1 MKWVITNLN
10 SKWKF
15 IKWDYSTQINNQC
28 LQLMH
33 FNKSKIL
40 AQSLKIQFE
49 IFHQPWWTRYVCSL
63 NLSSKQKLK
72 WKHQM
77 KIFTYNR
84 FRALLF
90 NRYTLRK
97 TTQKGNFEREIL
109 KYPMGPYK
117 DEIATPTFE
126 DVYGSEMK
134 FSIGLVS
141 I

>member
-1 MKWVITNLN
+1 
-10 SKWKF
+10 
-15 IKWDYSTQINNQC
+15 
-28 LQLMH
+28 
-33 FNKSKIL
+33 
-40 AQSLKIQFE
+40 
-49 IFHQPWWTRYVCSL
+49 
-63 NLSSKQKLK
+63 
-72 WKHQM
+72 M
-77 KIFTYNR
+77 KIFTCNR

-90 NRYTLRK
+90 NSYSLRK

-109 KYPMGPYK
+109 KYSMGPYK

>member
-1 MKWVITNLN
+1 
-10 SKWKF
+10 
-15 IKWDYSTQINNQC
+15 
-28 LQLMH
+28 
-33 FNKSKIL
+33 
-40 AQSLKIQFE
+40 
-49 IFHQPWWTRYVCSL
+49 
-63 NLSSKQKLK
+63 
-72 WKHQM
+72 M
-77 KIFTYNR
+77 KIFTCNR

-97 TTQKGNFEREIL
+97 ATQKGDFEREIL

-141 I
+141 IQLSFIRYQQQQKKEKENGETHIFKN

>member
-1 MKWVITNLN
+1 
-10 SKWKF
+10 
-15 IKWDYSTQINNQC
+15 
-28 LQLMH
+28 
-33 FNKSKIL
+33 
-40 AQSLKIQFE
+40 
-49 IFHQPWWTRYVCSL
+49 
-63 NLSSKQKLK
+63 
-72 WKHQM
+72 M

-141 I
+141 IQLSFIRYQQQKKKEKENGETHIFKN